1 MPALISKSE
10 RSAVT
15 NFAQCSTGRFFEITG
30 YSRLSSTEER
40 LSLMV
45 SIINAR

>member
-10 RSAVT
+10 RSVVT
-15 NFAQCSTGRFFEITG
+15 HFARRSTWRFLEITG
-30 YSRLSSTEER
+30 YSRFSSTEER